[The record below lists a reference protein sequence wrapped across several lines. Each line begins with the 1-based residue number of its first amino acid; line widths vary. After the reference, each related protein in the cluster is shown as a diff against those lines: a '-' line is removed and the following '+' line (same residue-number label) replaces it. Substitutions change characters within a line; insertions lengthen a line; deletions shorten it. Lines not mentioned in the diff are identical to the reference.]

1 MNFKKIK
8 IITTPIGTELL
19 PAELLELGIT
29 GFEIDD
35 APSFEEF
42 LNDKRVP
49 WDYVEEKLLEK
60 RHCDSAV
67 TVYLCENEQGNKQLE
82 SIKALCKRHKEN
94 GEDELYGSLEIV
106 SDQVKEDDWANNWKQ
121 YFKPLKIGEK
131 ILIKPSWES
140 VSKENEEKYKIVKLD
155 PGSSFGTG
163 QHETTKLC
171 LEVLQKNNTEGA
183 KVLDMGSGSG
193 ILTIAALLLGAKSA
207 LAVDIDQN
215 ACDIA
220 RENLSSNGFGPDRV
234 EVLCG
239 DATSDKDLYKKIVRN
254 GEYNI
259 ILANIVA
266 DVLCAMTD
274 LFFASLKKGGVLIAS
289 GILGERVLQVRRAFE
304 KAGLEIIGE
313 ELENEWSAI
322 TVIKK

>member
-8 IITTPIGTELL
+8 IITTPVGTELL

-49 WDYVEEKLLEK
+49 WDYVEEALLEK
-60 RHCDSAV
+60 RSCDSAV
-67 TVYLCENEQGNKQLE
+67 TVYLCENRQGEEQLE
-82 SIKALCKRHKEN
+82 SIKALCESHKKK
-94 GEDELYGSLEIV
+94 GESELYGSLEIV
-106 SDQVKEDDWANNWKQ
+106 TDEVKEDDWANNWKQ
-121 YFKPLKIGEK
+121 YFKPLKIGER
-131 ILIKPSWES
+131 ILIKPSWET
-140 VSKENEEKYKIVKLD
+140 VSKEDEEKYKIVKLD

-171 LEVLQKNNTEGA
+171 LEVLQNNKTEGA
-183 KVLDMGSGSG
+183 RVLDMGCGSG
-193 ILTIAALLLGAKSA
+193 ILTIASMLLGADSA

-220 RENLSSNGFGPDRV
+220 RENLCSNGFGPERA

-239 DATSDKDLYKKIVRN
+239 DATSDMELYNRIVGA
-254 GEYNI
+254 GEYDV

-266 DVLCAMTD
+266 DVVIRLIPDVGSFMDENAVILVSGIIEPRRDEVVEALAEYGYQIIDSREEKGWCAM
-274 LFFASLKKGGVLIAS
+274 AA
-289 GILGERVLQVRRAFE
+289 VRA
-304 KAGLEIIGE
+304 
-313 ELENEWSAI
+313 
-322 TVIKK
+322 

>member
-8 IITTPIGTELL
+8 IITTPVGTELL

-49 WDYVEEKLLEK
+49 WDYVEEELLQK
-60 RHCDSAV
+60 RYTDSAV
-67 TVYLCENEQGNKQLE
+67 TVYLCENEQGNNQLE
-82 SIKALCKRHKEN
+82 SIRALCKSHIER
-94 GEDELYGSLEIV
+94 GEGELYGTLEIL
-106 SDQVKEDDWANNWKQ
+106 SDEVKEDDWANNWKQ
-121 YFKPLKIGEK
+121 YFKPLKIGDK

-140 VSKENEEKYKIVKLD
+140 VSEEDEKKYKIVKLD

-171 LEVLQKNNTEGA
+171 LEVLQNNKTEGA
-183 KVLDMGSGSG
+183 KVLDMGCGSG
-193 ILTIAALLLGAKSA
+193 ILTIAAMLLGAKSA

-220 RENLSSNGFGPDRV
+220 RENLSSNGFNEDKV
-234 EVLCG
+234 TVLCG
-239 DATSDKDLYKKIVRN
+239 DATSDNELYNTIVGGGSYDL
-254 GEYNI
+254 

-266 DVLCAMTD
+266 DVLCAMTE
-274 LFFASLKKGGVLIAS
+274 LFKESLKKGGVLIAS
-289 GILGERVLQVRRAFE
+289 GILGERVLQVRNAFE
-304 KAGLEIIGE
+304 KAGLTVVSEK
-313 ELENEWSAI
+313 LENEWSAI
-322 TVIKK
+322 TVIKN

>member
-8 IITTPIGTELL
+8 IITTPVGTELL

-49 WDYVEEKLLEK
+49 WDYVEEALLEK
-60 RHCDSAV
+60 RSCDSAV
-67 TVYLCENEQGNKQLE
+67 TVYLCENRQGEEQLE
-82 SIKALCKRHKEN
+82 SIKALCESHKKK
-94 GEDELYGSLEIV
+94 GESELYGSLEIV
-106 SDQVKEDDWANNWKQ
+106 TDEVKEDDWANNWKQ
-121 YFKPLKIGEK
+121 YFKPLKIGER
-131 ILIKPSWES
+131 ILIKPSWET
-140 VSKENEEKYKIVKLD
+140 VSKEDEEKYKIVKLD

-171 LEVLQKNNTEGA
+171 LEVLQNNKTEGA
-183 KVLDMGSGSG
+183 RVLDMGCGSG
-193 ILTIAALLLGAKSA
+193 ILTIASMLLGADSA

-220 RENLSSNGFGPDRV
+220 RENLCSNGFGPERA

-239 DATSDKDLYKKIVRN
+239 DATSDMELYNRIVGA
-254 GEYNI
+254 GEYDV

-266 DVLCAMTD
+266 DVLCAMTE
-274 LFFASLKKGGVLIAS
+274 LFCACLKRGGVLIAS
-289 GILGERVLQVRRAFE
+289 GILGERVLQVRNAFE
-304 KAGLEIIGE
+304 KAGLTVTDER
-313 ELENEWSAI
+313 LENEWSAI
-322 TVIKK
+322 TVVKK